1 MKFLRGDATKIEA
14 RVFPALE
21 FGDAQTDTPH
31 DIAGR
36 GFRNSQ
42 AEEFYRMFEGVRTKD
57 KVVGFKA
64 DISKRELVGNVHS
77 VQAGAGWQIG
87 RE

>member
-1 MKFLRGDATKIEA
+1 MKILRGDATKIGA
-14 RVFPALE
+14 GVFPTLE
-21 FGDAQTDTPH
+21 FGNAQTDAAN
-31 DIAGR
+31 DVAG
-36 GFRNSQ
+36 GVFRCPE

-64 DISKRELVGNVHS
+64 DVSKRELVGNVHS